1 MKDRRKEIGELI
13 EEEYTTHVETEDD
26 EVYWLKE
33 ALSHALNSL
42 ERKIYITYLEKET
55 YADTAKVFKVS
66 TPTLAKYIAGLKQK
80 IIDYVFDHM

>member
-13 EEEYTTHVETEDD
+13 EEEYTTHAIGLPLTNKPHRPRSL
-26 EVYWLKE
+26 Y
-33 ALSHALNSL
+33 ALNSL

-80 IIDYVFDHM
+80 IMDYVFDHM